1 MIARQNWMPSQI
13 LSIWVCQKV
22 PNCELISDNHLLW
35 NVSIVIIISPSW
47 CRAAWAADDFALLW
61 QSRLLPRHCLL
72 NSTLRWLRFSP
83 LCSGLDFLHCVTT
96 VPTGSAQDC
105 HQQCVCKL
113 QKFYNWLWLR
123 NCLLNSAP
131 PPLLHSSTDA
141 VCDTVKC
148 SWDTKVVFK

>member
-72 NSTLRWLRFSP
+72 NSTLRWLKLHSALAQIFS
-83 LCSGLDFLHCVTT
+83 T
-96 VPTGSAQDC
+96 VSQQSRKIGTRLSPTMS
-105 HQQCVCKL
+105 L
-113 QKFYNWLWLR
+113 QKCYNWLWLR
-123 NCLLNSAP
+123 NCFLNYA

-141 VCDTVKC
+141 V
-148 SWDTKVVFK
+148 SGPEILAL

>member
-22 PNCELISDNHLLW
+22 SNCELISDNHLLW

-83 LCSGLDFLHCVTT
+83 LCSGLDFHHCVTT

-105 HQQCVCKL
+105 HKQCLASCKSTTID
-113 QKFYNWLWLR
+113 WLLK
-123 NCLLNSAP
+123 CAP
-131 PPLLHSSTDA
+131 PPLLHNSSD
-141 VCDTVKC
+141 VLCGTVKSESKC
-148 SWDTKVVFK
+148 GWDTKVVFK